1 MPFQTSPTDKFGQH
15 FQLDM
20 DAASL
25 NNLPIAINF
34 FTGEI
39 VGRENLSEADN
50 ATLDAVIASHDP
62 TKQPENVLEKEIDKL
77 ATIEDVK
84 AFLKKHLAMR
94 PLLAGFL
101 DG

>member
-1 MPFQTSPTDKFGQH
+1 MPFQPSPTDKFGQH

-20 DAASL
+20 DAAGL

-34 FTGEI
+34 VTGEI

-62 TKQPENVLEKEIDKL
+62 TKQHENVLEKEIDKL

-94 PLLAGFL
+94 SLRLG
-101 DG
+101 